1 MQNIAKAPTTEE
13 VILLHFAISF
23 CCSSR
28 AVGFYV
34 ILFCRTS
41 PISRSFFIRFFLFTY
56 FQTLKK
62 RYLPINHWQD
72 FMIPILFIWRAVY
85 FFFFRKRYTYLCIR
99 SIFWRH
105 YFFNT
110 ILKWY
115 VLLISLKLHRKSSAS
130 LLLLFAKRK

>member
-41 PISRSFFIRFFLFTY
+41 PISRSFFYPFFFLFTY

-62 RYLPINHWQD
+62 KVPTNQSLPRFYDTNTLYLKGC
-72 FMIPILFIWRAVY
+72 L
-85 FFFFRKRYTYLCIR
+85 FFFRKRYTYLCIR

-105 YFFNT
+105 CFFNT

-115 VLLISLKLHRKSSAS
+115 VLLISLKLHRRSSAS

>member
-23 CCSSR
+23 CCSSSCWLLCHP
-28 AVGFYV
+28 
-34 ILFCRTS
+34 ILQNVTYFQVF
-41 PISRSFFIRFFLFTY
+41 FFIRFFSIYLFSDTEKKVPTNQSLTRFY
-56 FQTLKK
+56 DTNTL
-62 RYLPINHWQD
+62 YLKGC
-72 FMIPILFIWRAVY
+72 L
-85 FFFFRKRYTYLCIR
+85 FFFRKRYTYLCIR

-105 YFFNT
+105 CFFNT

-115 VLLISLKLHRKSSAS
+115 VLLISLKLHRRSSAS

>member
-41 PISRSFFIRFFLFTY
+41 PISRSFFIRFFSIYLFSDTEKKVPTNQSLTRFY
-56 FQTLKK
+56 DTNTL
-62 RYLPINHWQD
+62 YLKGC
-72 FMIPILFIWRAVY
+72 L
-85 FFFFRKRYTYLCIR
+85 FFFFSKKVHLLMY
-99 SIFWRH
+99 SKHF
-105 YFFNT
+105 
-110 ILKWY
+110 LK
-115 VLLISLKLHRKSSAS
+115 A
-130 LLLLFAKRK
+130 LLLQYNSKMVCTTHFFEIAS

>member
-41 PISRSFFIRFFLFTY
+41 PISRSFFYPFFFLFTY

-62 RYLPINHWQD
+62 MYLPINHWQD

-85 FFFFRKRYTYLCIR
+85 FFFRKRYTYLCIR

>member
-41 PISRSFFIRFFLFTY
+41 PISRSFFLSVFFLFTY

-85 FFFFRKRYTYLCIR
+85 FFFRKRYTYLCIR

>member
-41 PISRSFFIRFFLFTY
+41 PISRSFFYPSFFSIYLFSDTEKKVPTNQSLTRFYDTN
-56 FQTLKK
+56 TL
-62 RYLPINHWQD
+62 YLKGC
-72 FMIPILFIWRAVY
+72 L
-85 FFFFRKRYTYLCIR
+85 FFFRKRYTYLCIR